1 MNFLIHIRWF
11 NWFLF
16 PNYYFPLF
24 SFISFL
30 YWDFVNPA
38 TFSSSFFV
46 LSSTLPSVRLSICPS
61 VRLSVLFFH
70 STVFLYLFLP
80 CFHLSF
86 LESVSPPS
94 SQPPSLPMSFLYF
107 VCFLHSSIPLSF
119 LVSFIYSF
127 LHSFIHSPSNF
138 LGYCLPSLIATY
150 IIIFNYI
157 IIIMFIIVL

>member
-24 SFISFL
+24 SLIFSYFGTLLILPRFL
-30 YWDFVNPA
+30 PPFCPFLHSPVC
-38 TFSSSFFV
+38 
-46 LSSTLPSVRLSICPS
+46 PSVRLSVCPS

-86 LESVSPPS
+86 LESVSPPF
-94 SQPPSLPMSFLYF
+94 SQPPSLPMSLLYF
-107 VCFLHSSIPLSF
+107 VCFVHSSIPLSF
-119 LVSFIYSF
+119 LVSFIHSF
-127 LHSFIHSPSNF
+127 LHSFIHSFIHSPSNF

-150 IIIFNYI
+150 TIIFN
-157 IIIMFIIVL
+157 